1 MNSVKLL
8 PFIFVFC
15 SMQVYAVD
23 PFEDFHEYGELSEE
37 EIHELHQ
44 GEFLYGDV
52 EFGYIANSG
61 NTKNSSFKLNG
72 NLYQDFRYWRN
83 QFKIDTH
90 YADETDTET
99 GIEDETASRY
109 FVSAQ
114 TSYKFG
120 IDNES
125 FFLYG
130 DYEVDEFNG
139 REYTSTFV
147 VGYGNRLFEGRKN
160 TVDFNLGPGIVVYRV
175 DDETELMP
183 HEKRTEKGYLLRAS
197 LQWERNISKR
207 TRFNQDFSY
216 ERSVSGLGHR
226 SFSETSLISQVI
238 EGLSLKVS
246 YTYRYNSDPEE
257 DKSKV
262 DTEFGVTFVYGFD

>member
-1 MNSVKLL
+1 
-8 PFIFVFC
+8 
-15 SMQVYAVD
+15 MQVYAVD

-37 EIHELHQ
+37 EIHELHK

-52 EFGYIANSG
+52 EFGFISNSG
-61 NTKNSSFKLNG
+61 NTDNSSFKLKG

-83 QFKIDTH
+83 QFKIDSH

-99 GIEDETASRY
+99 GIKDETASRY
-109 FVSAQ
+109 FISAQ

-130 DYEVDEFNG
+130 DYEADEFNG
-139 REYTSTFV
+139 RKYTSTFV
-147 VGYGNRLFEGRKN
+147 VGYGNRIFEGRKN
-160 TVDFNLGPGIVVYRV
+160 TVDFHVGPGVLVYRV

-216 ERSVSGLGHR
+216 ERSVSGLGNR

-262 DTEFGVTFVYGFD
+262 DTEFGVTFVYSFN